1 MHSIKNLSNKN
12 IGSFEKIMGDFLP
25 HAQKTLAYNKPV
37 KVLLISDPKNAL
49 NPLGK
54 TAHYEPSTFT
64 VTVYVDKRHPKDI
77 MRSLSHELVH
87 HAQNC
92 RGEFDTASGVGES
105 GYAQTDEHLREMER
119 EAYETGNLLFRDYE
133 DGLKTKQKQ
142 HTIYIKLMKEGFQP
156 MTTRRQLIERTIRKA
171 LLEKGV
177 DISKFPNPLPDE
189 EKPGF
194 LDKGL
199 KDNDPNDD
207 IVQTTDDS
215 AAAGSL
221 SPSQSAIYLGKALGM
236 AMGGICGGD
245 IDAIAS
251 GDNFILDGHH
261 RWAATIFCDPN
272 KNVEF
277 KRSQLPIEEL
287 IPVLRATG
295 DAYGNARRG
304 EPKGGDINIF
314 QASLEDAMSAVEKLD
329 AGNEF
334 MAAGKAKKWFLALG
348 SGDEAAAKERLSKS
362 LEIIKGKAPAGK
374 VPSRIN
380 MPVIDA
386 DKGEVEDVT
395 KRLNKGQIDVRAP
408 YAEPQKGKKTMKE
421 TNFRSRLRE
430 IVSRHLKEVTAGQ
443 TALAGFE
450 EVRNQWKEDTVD
462 NANIDALLAALKQHV
477 TPAMEQLGL
486 SDIDLAGKLASQ
498 GVISYT
504 SANEEVYIDPD
515 GAMGKYDVEV
525 HTYDGYHGQHYN
537 HSLNTMGEVIQ
548 YAQKAMAPE
557 GEHTSPGE
565 DPRQQE
571 LPLGEETL
579 AWEEDPNEITEMM
592 GGPQNDP
599 AAHIK
604 TTEDEYGP
612 LHTIPGVSFS
622 GNIAQD
628 VAMMQNDPGLDGWL
642 NTALQ
647 ADEAITDEEGRH
659 VYGATDVQDHL
670 SSGTNQI
677 NEWEVDLAPSGVEAG
692 DESVEEKS
700 KELDKRIAF
709 LQDNW
714 RYMDPGEVEDQEELI
729 NQLHQSIQTM
739 NKGVTTMKESKR
751 KKRIYNER
759 TGLLMERMLGIANL
773 EPIGGG
779 NWLFEE
785 EEEETEDEP
794 DVSYPE
800 DSFLSSQEAQK
811 ETEGA
816 EEDEKQLAEAF
827 GNEGFNEGGSP
838 DVALAVEHAMS
849 ILEQIDFSAVPDVDY
864 DSINWDL
871 LEGPPTAEALQ
882 HAMSILERVDFSA
895 LPSINYD
902 DIQWD
907 MMEAALRGAR
917 R

>member
-142 HTIYIKLMKEGFQP
+142 HTIYIKLMKEGFRP

-348 SGDEAAAKERLSKS
+348 NGDEAAAKERLSKS

-386 DKGEVEDVT
+386 DKGEVADVT

-571 LPLGEETL
+571 LPL
-579 AWEEDPNEITEMM
+579 
-592 GGPQNDP
+592 
-599 AAHIK
+599 K
-604 TTEDEYGP
+604 
-612 LHTIPGVSFS
+612 
-622 GNIAQD
+622 
-628 VAMMQNDPGLDGWL
+628 
-642 NTALQ
+642 
-647 ADEAITDEEGRH
+647 
-659 VYGATDVQDHL
+659 
-670 SSGTNQI
+670 
-677 NEWEVDLAPSGVEAG
+677 EWEVDLAPPGVEAG

-714 RYMDPGEVEDQEELI
+714 RYMDPGEVEDQEEII

-759 TGLLMERMLGIANL
+759 TGLLMERMLGITNL

-785 EEEETEDEP
+785 EEEETKDEP

-882 HAMSILERVDFSA
+882 HAMSILETVDFSA

>member
-1 MHSIKNLSNKN
+1 MVWIGSKMHSIKNLSNKN

-64 VTVYVDKRHPKDI
+64 VTIYVDKRHPKDI

-105 GYAQTDEHLREMER
+105 GYAQADEHLREMER

-142 HTIYIKLMKEGFQP
+142 NTIYIKLMKEGFQP

-221 SPSQSAIYLGKALGM
+221 SPSQSAIYLTKALGM

-348 SGDEAAAKERLSKS
+348 NGDEAAAKERLSKS

-515 GAMGKYDVEV
+515 GAAGKYDVEIQA
-525 HTYDGYHGQHYN
+525 YDGNHGQHYN

-548 YAQKAMAPE
+548 YAQKALAPE

-565 DPRQQE
+565 DSRQQE
-571 LPLGEETL
+571 LPL
-579 AWEEDPNEITEMM
+579 NEW
-592 GGPQNDP
+592 Q
-599 AAHIK
+599 
-604 TTEDEYGP
+604 
-612 LHTIPGVSFS
+612 V
-622 GNIAQD
+622 D
-628 VAMMQNDPGLDGWL
+628 VAPS
-642 NTALQ
+642 
-647 ADEAITDEEGRH
+647 E
-659 VYGATDVQDHL
+659 VGA
-670 SSGTNQI
+670 G
-677 NEWEVDLAPSGVEAG
+677 G
-692 DESVEEKS
+692 ESVEEKS

-751 KKRIYNER
+751 SKRTHNER

-785 EEEETEDEP
+785 EEEESENEP
-794 DVSYPE
+794 DVAYNE
-800 DSFLSSQEAQK
+800 DAFLSAQEAQE

-816 EEDEKQLAEAF
+816 EED
-827 GNEGFNEGGSP
+827 GNYTESELEEFTKRP
-838 DVALAVEHAMS
+838 D
-849 ILEQIDFSAVPDVDY
+849 
-864 DSINWDL
+864 DL
-871 LEGPPTAEALQ
+871 KNQ
-882 HAMSILERVDFSA
+882 
-895 LPSINYD
+895 
-902 DIQWD
+902 
-907 MMEAALRGAR
+907 
-917 R
+917 